1 MKIRN
6 IILTVVMIAAMTLS
20 FAGCG
25 SKGGDEA
32 PEVKIDYGTSELYS
46 QEDMDSAIEKI
57 EKEFAGWEGCELHSI
72 VYAGDECQNE
82 ENIKWLNEL
91 AEANGYD
98 TPIVQVIEFKST
110 FHSPVDGGGSWEA
123 DKEYEDWSWFLGKTD
138 GGDWKLISWG
148 Y

>member
-57 EKEFAGWEGCELHSI
+57 EKAFAGWEGCELHAI
-72 VYAGDECQNE
+72 RYAGDDANNK
-82 ENIKWLNEL
+82 ENLAWLNSLNEGSDYKEL
-91 AEANGYD
+91 MKFVID
-98 TPIVQVIEFKST
+98 FHTPADAADNWEPDHEYTDYEFWLVRNEKGGWDIVS
-110 FHSPVDGGGSWEA
+110 
-123 DKEYEDWSWFLGKTD
+123 YGK
-138 GGDWKLISWG
+138 G
-148 Y
+148 